1 MAVQNT
7 LPSPGNPIDEYGE
20 NTGSITGPG
29 FASVSL
35 TSEQPV
41 VTNRSNS
48 GIAFRSINRY
58 HSWSLSI
65 TYNPMTETSFNALYS
80 FLLEKQ
86 ATLEPFFVELP
97 QYGNTAAGTKTV
109 IATSSAGSTS
119 LTLNNKT
126 SIKPGDLFF
135 VTDPTD
141 DVHVKAY
148 KVTRLSSSDDT
159 IFFSPVL
166 QRKVE
171 DTSSCSISF
180 GSPRLRVVMSNDSI
194 KYSIGSNGLYTLSL
208 NLEEALS

>member
-1 MAVQNT
+1 MAIQDT
-7 LPSPGNPIDEYGE
+7 LPSPGNPIDQYGE

-35 TSEQPV
+35 TSDQPV

-58 HSWSLSI
+58 HNWTLSI
-65 TYNPMTETSFNALYS
+65 SYNPMTKISFDTLYS

-97 QYGNTAAGTKTV
+97 QYGNTSAGTKTV
-109 IATSSAGSTS
+109 VADASAGSTS
-119 LTLNNKT
+119 LDLNSKA
-126 SIKPGDLFF
+126 SINIGDLFF
-135 VTDPTD
+135 VTDPMD

-148 KVTRLSSSDDT
+148 KVTRLSSSENK

-166 QRKVE
+166 QRKIE
-171 DTSSCSISF
+171 ASSMASISF
-180 GSPRLRVVMSNDSI
+180 GKPRLRVIMTDDSI
-194 KYSIGSNGLYTLSL
+194 KYSIGSNGLYSLSL